1 MSKLSSLDPDSS
13 TATAPVRVAVI
24 DDHSIMRAVY
34 RTLVEDAPDL
44 DLAWSAST
52 VKEARMHL
60 ERDEAPDVVIMDL
73 TLPDGTGFELTREVL
88 KKYPEMPVLVV
99 SAHHEKSYAQEASE
113 CGARG
118 YLVKDSSPHELLHA
132 LEAVRSGD
140 TYFKPPLTADT

>member
-1 MSKLSSLDPDSS
+1 MPPG
-13 TATAPVRVAVI
+13 PVRVAVV

-52 VKEARMHL
+52 AKEARMHL
-60 ERDEAPDVVIMDL
+60 ERDDVPDVVIMDL
-73 TLPDGTGFELTREVL
+73 TLPDGSGYELTREFL
-88 KKYPEMPVLVV
+88 QRYPGLPVLVV
-99 SAHHEKSYAQEASE
+99 SAHHDRSYAQEAFE

-132 LEAVRSGD
+132 LEAVRSGES
-140 TYFKPPLTADT
+140 YFKPPIEVAS

>member
-1 MSKLSSLDPDSS
+1 
-13 TATAPVRVAVI
+13 
-24 DDHSIMRAVY
+24 MRAVY

-52 VKEARMHL
+52 AKEARMHM

-73 TLPDGTGFELTREVL
+73 TLPDGSGYDLTREML
-88 KKYPEMPVLVV
+88 ERHPNLPVLVV
-99 SAHHEKSYAQEASE
+99 SAHHDRSFAKEAAE

-132 LEAVRSGD
+132 LEAVRNGES
-140 TYFKPPLTADT
+140 YFKPAIDADV